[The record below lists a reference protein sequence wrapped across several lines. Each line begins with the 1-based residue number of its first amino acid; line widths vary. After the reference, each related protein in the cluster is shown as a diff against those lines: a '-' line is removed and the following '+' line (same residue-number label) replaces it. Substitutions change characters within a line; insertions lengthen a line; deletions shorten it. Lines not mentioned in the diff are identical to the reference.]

1 MIGPISTGSLRLD
14 LALGTGG
21 IPRGLITELYGPEAS
36 GKTTLCQ
43 HIITEA
49 QKQGG
54 VCAFIDGDHT
64 LEPRYATRCGV
75 DPDRLY
81 ICEPTCEEQALEI
94 AEALARSGGIAVLV
108 IDSALSLAPQSEI
121 QGRLG
126 VSYFKT
132 QSRLLSLSLQKL
144 STAIRSSQT
153 AIVLTTQ
160 ARGMPEDVFHP
171 AEVSTARMAIKLQAG
186 LRLELSL
193 LDTIQ
198 NNGVVIGNRVRI
210 QARKNKLGTPFHAIV
225 LELLYNEGVI
235 KTGEILDIGIETSII
250 TRQGPAYFYRDL
262 QIGEGRENAYNFLR
276 HNLKI
281 SQEIESVIRRHLLS
295 PFSLLS

>member
-1 MIGPISTGSLRLD
+1 MFGTISTGSLRLD

-49 QKQGG
+49 QKLGG
-54 VCAFIDGDHT
+54 VCAFIDSDHT
-64 LEPRYATRCGV
+64 LEPRYATRCGI

-94 AEALARSGGIAVLV
+94 AEGLARSGGIAVLV
-108 IDSALSLAPQSEI
+108 IDSALSLAPRSEI

-126 VSYFKT
+126 DSNFKAR
-132 QSRLLSLSLQKL
+132 SRLLSLSLQKL
-144 STAIRSSQT
+144 STAIRSTPT

-160 ARGMPEDVFHP
+160 AWRNAEDVYHP
-171 AEVSTARMAIKLQAG
+171 SEVSTARLAIKLHAG
-186 LRLELSL
+186 LRLELSHL
-193 LDTIQ
+193 ETIQ
-198 NNGVVIGNRVRI
+198 KKGAVIGNRVHIRVT
-210 QARKNKLGTPFHAIV
+210 KNKLGTPFRTIV

-250 TRQGPAYFYRDL
+250 AKQGSAYFYQDL

-281 SQEIESVIRRHLLS
+281 SQEIESLIRQHLLP
-295 PFSLLS
+295 PFPI

>member
-1 MIGPISTGSLRLD
+1 MVGTISTGSLRLD

-21 IPRGLITELYGPEAS
+21 IPRGLITELSGPEAS

-64 LEPRYATRCGV
+64 LEPRYATRCGI

-108 IDSALSLAPQSEI
+108 IDSALSLAPRSEI

-126 VSYFKT
+126 DSYFKA

-144 STAIRSSQT
+144 STAIRSTPT

-160 ARGMPEDVFHP
+160 AWRNPENVYHP
-171 AEVSTARMAIKLQAG
+171 SEVGTARLAIKLHAG

-193 LDTIQ
+193 LETIQ
-198 NNGVVIGNRVRI
+198 KKGVVIGNRVHIRV
-210 QARKNKLGTPFHAIV
+210 RKNKLGTPFRTIV

-250 TRQGPAYFYRDL
+250 AKQGPAYFYRDL

-281 SQEIESVIRRHLLS
+281 SQEIESVIRQHLLP
-295 PFSLLS
+295 PFPLLS

>member
-1 MIGPISTGSLRLD
+1 MVGPISTGSLRLD
-14 LALGTGG
+14 LGTGG

-64 LEPRYATRCGV
+64 LEPRYATRCGI

-94 AEALARSGGIAVLV
+94 AEVLARSGGIAVLV
-108 IDSALSLAPQSEI
+108 IDSALSLAPRSEI

-126 VSYFKT
+126 ESYFKT

-144 STAIRSSQT
+144 STAIRSTPT

-160 ARGMPEDVFHP
+160 ALRNPEDVYHP
-171 AEVSTARMAIKLQAG
+171 SEAGTARLAIKLHAG

-193 LDTIQ
+193 LETIQ
-198 NNGVVIGNRVRI
+198 NNGVVIGNRVQIRV
-210 QARKNKLGTPFHAIV
+210 RKNKLGTPFRTIV

-250 TRQGPAYFYRDL
+250 VEHESIYSYQGL
-262 QIGEGRENAYNFLR
+262 QMGVGRESAYNFLR
-276 HNLKI
+276 HNLNI
-281 SQEIESVIRRHLLS
+281 SQEIESLIRRRLLS
-295 PFSLLS
+295 PSPILS

>member
-1 MIGPISTGSLRLD
+1 MVGPISTGSLRLD
-14 LALGTGG
+14 LALGIGG

-43 HIITEA
+43 HIIAEA

-64 LEPRYATRCGV
+64 LEPRYATRLGI
-75 DPDRLY
+75 DPNRLY
-81 ICEPTCEEQALEI
+81 ICEPPCEEQALEI
-94 AEALARSGGIAVLV
+94 AEALARSRGIAVLV
-108 IDSALSLAPQSEI
+108 IDSALSLPPRSEI

-126 VSYFKT
+126 ESHFKA

-144 STAIRSSQT
+144 STAIRSTAT

-160 ARGMPEDVFHP
+160 ARRNPEDVYHP
-171 AEVSTARMAIKLQAG
+171 SDASSAGLAIKLHAG

-198 NNGVVIGNRVRI
+198 NKGVVIGNRVHIRV
-210 QARKNKLGTPFHAIV
+210 RKNKLGTPFRTIV

-250 TRQGPAYFYRDL
+250 ARQGPAFFYRDL

-281 SQEIESVIRRHLLS
+281 SQEIESLIRQHLLS
-295 PFSLLS
+295 PFPLLS